1 MAVGT
6 PPGVAANTNPGASNP
21 ADIALETSHLD
32 IGEDF
37 CPDIGKDF
45 CPDIGKDI
53 GPDIGEGMDTGSGA
67 GVGTTEGS
75 G

>member
-6 PPGVAANTNPGASNP
+6 PPGVAANTNPGAINP

-32 IGEDF
+32 IGE
-37 CPDIGKDF
+37 DF

>member
-21 ADIALETSHLD
+21 AEIALEISHLD
-32 IGEDF
+32 IGRA
-37 CPDIGKDF
+37 IGVEV
-45 CPDIGKDI
+45 G
-53 GPDIGEGMDTGSGA
+53 TGSGA
-67 GVGTTEGS
+67 AVGTTEGS

>member
-21 ADIALETSHLD
+21 AEIALETSHRDIGTDIGTD
-32 IGEDF
+32 IGEV
-37 CPDIGKDF
+37 IG
-45 CPDIGKDI
+45 
-53 GPDIGEGMDTGSGA
+53 TGSGA

>member
-21 ADIALETSHLD
+21 AEIALETSHRDIGTD
-32 IGEDF
+32 IGEV
-37 CPDIGKDF
+37 IG
-45 CPDIGKDI
+45 
-53 GPDIGEGMDTGSGA
+53 TGSGA